1 MNPLDFKELYNVWY
15 RRSFT
20 FAKAYVQ
27 DEMVAEDLVSE
38 SLVKLWKMMQEK
50 EIEYPQALLLTL
62 LRNKALDYLRR
73 DAMRQAI
80 KEELA
85 DAYQRELSIRIST
98 LEACNPED
106 IFSKEVKEIIRCT
119 LDSLPEQTRRIFE
132 MSRFDGLA
140 VKEIALEL
148 GITPKAVEYHISRS
162 LKALR
167 VNLKDYLPLLLF
179 IEFTYFGWA

>member
-1 MNPLDFKELYNVWY
+1 MNIIDFQELYDHWY

-38 SLVKLWKMMQEK
+38 SLVKLWKMMLEK

-62 LRNKALDYLRR
+62 LKNKALDYLRR
-73 DAMRQAI
+73 ETMRQTI
-80 KEELA
+80 EEELA
-85 DAYQRELSIRIST
+85 EAYQRELSIRIST

-106 IFSKEVKEIIRCT
+106 LFSNEIKEIIQHT

-132 MSRFDGLA
+132 MSRFDGLP
-140 VKEIALEL
+140 VKEIAIQQ
-148 GITPKAVEYHISRS
+148 GVTPKAVEYHITRS

-167 VNLKDYLPLLLF
+167 SNLKDYLPLLLF
-179 IEFTYFGWA
+179 LFGESF